1 MEGVGIFVNSQALNG
16 LNDTEIDKLTAAT
29 NVSDA
34 ADTALFTEVKTE
46 LKRLVA
52 ATTSLPKNGAG
63 QDKRS
68 AFYLNQMVRSI
79 TSDNQARLASM
90 GEGAQEFSFYV
101 NTAL

>member
-16 LNDTEIDKLTAAT
+16 LNDTEIDKLTAAST
-29 NVSDA
+29 SDA
-34 ADTALFTEVKTE
+34 ADTALFTEVKIE

-52 ATTSLPKNGAG
+52 ATASLPKNGAG

>member
-1 MEGVGIFVNSQALNG
+1 MEGVGIFANSLALN
-16 LNDTEIDKLTAAT
+16 LKNDAIDKLTAA
-29 NVSDA
+29 NNSDA
-34 ADTALFTEVKTE
+34 ADTALFTEVKNE
-46 LKRLVA
+46 LKRLMT
-52 ATTSLPKNGAG
+52 ATASLPKNGAG
-63 QDKRS
+63 QDKKS